1 MTGTVADTV
10 RDTVR
15 DTVSGIKP
23 FASGRGICTME
34 KKGFENIEYTS
45 GTLVGRL
52 SNICRPLTP
61 GEPQENPRR
70 TPGKPQ
76 ENPTV

>member
-34 KKGFENIEYTS
+34 KKGFENIEYTCR
-45 GTLVGRL
+45 TLVEHL
-52 SNICRPLTP
+52 SAPY
-61 GEPQENPRR
+61 PRK